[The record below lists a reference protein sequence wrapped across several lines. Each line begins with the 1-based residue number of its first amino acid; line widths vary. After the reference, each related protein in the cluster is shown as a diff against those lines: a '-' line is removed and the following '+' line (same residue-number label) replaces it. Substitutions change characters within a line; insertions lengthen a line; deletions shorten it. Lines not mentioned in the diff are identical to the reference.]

1 MLGIVHPTLICAIGI
16 VWHMKNILLLS
27 VLVNQVR
34 LKEVFTLELFMATNI
49 TESVVFVDVSN
60 PESNL
65 RMCDFS
71 ERGKPLE

>member
-1 MLGIVHPTLICAIGI
+1 MLGIVHPTLLCAISI
-16 VWHMKNILLLS
+16 VWHKNILLLS

-49 TESVVFVDVSN
+49 TESVVFVAVSN